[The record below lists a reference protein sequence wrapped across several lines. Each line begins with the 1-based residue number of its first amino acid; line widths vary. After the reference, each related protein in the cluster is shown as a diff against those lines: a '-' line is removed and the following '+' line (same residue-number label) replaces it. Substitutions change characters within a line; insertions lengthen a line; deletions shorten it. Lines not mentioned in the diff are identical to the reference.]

1 MSLMLENTFIEVL
14 NMSLTAGMVI
24 LAVFFVRYVFHKV
37 PRIYIY
43 LLWGVVLF
51 RLLCPFSFELPSSL
65 VGNFQEEASVDGRM
79 EYIPQDL
86 GYQQEPE
93 VHLPIKPLNHIVNQT
108 LPEGEMTASVNPI
121 QIWLS
126 VFALI
131 WLAGM
136 VIMLAYSAIA
146 LYRLRKKLKHAIWE
160 KDNIYRFPGNHSPFI
175 YGLFGTSIYLPE
187 NLDGEEL
194 EYVLLHEQIHIKRGD
209 PFYRM
214 LAYIALCIHW
224 FNPLVW
230 LAFSYSGKDM
240 EISCDEAVLKQLG
253 DEIKQPY
260 SASLLNLA
268 CGDKIVKGIPVAF
281 GESDTGSR
289 IKHVLKFRRPTK
301 GVLILVTFLFFGWAI
316 SFMANPISKST
327 VNEETVSGQLNP
339 ANPKDGS
346 YEIKIQSISED
357 TRRIVLYDADTSTEE
372 KSALLFSDDCEFFIN
387 TSMSNLSFEMVSYEK
402 FVSYFKETSNE
413 LLIPA
418 TVMFED
424 GVIKEAKLQSI
435 FTNQG
440 IGYQPYSLEY
450 WSWNAIDQFLD
461 ELQGEDRSKTSVYST
476 LREEIRADLSER
488 EGEELIEVYTGNFL
502 VTYPCGHVEF
512 KSSDGSATIHSEFA
526 FLEEDGWNNIYLGE
540 ADGENYIL
548 QLYIR
553 DYGESGSYEY
563 QVFRL
568 DRAGDKIKKPVVGQR
583 VLPDEILQIAGSKFE
598 WGDAYVYDD
607 ALFKEWVSELEYY
620 LQHSYLLL
628 SSQNGELRTE
638 QICELD
644 KYNYET
650 LKRK

>member
-1 MSLMLENTFIEVL
+1 MSMMLQSTFIEVL
-14 NMSLTAGMVI
+14 NMSLTASMVI
-24 LAVFFVRYVFHKV
+24 MALFLIRYVFHKV

-65 VGNFQEEASVDGRM
+65 VGNFQKEASVEGRM
-79 EYIPQDL
+79 EYIPQDI
-86 GYQQEPE
+86 GYQMDPE
-93 VHLPIKPLNHIVNQT
+93 VNLPFKPLNKIVNQS
-108 LPEGEMTASVNPI
+108 LPKGEMTDSVNPL
-121 QIWLS
+121 QIWLFI
-126 VFALI
+126 FAFI

-136 VIMLAYSAIA
+136 VIMLSYSAIA
-146 LYRLRKKLKHAIWE
+146 LYRLRKQLKHAIWE

-253 DEIKQPY
+253 DKIKQPY

-289 IKHVLKFRRPTK
+289 IKHVLKFRRSTK
-301 GVLILVTFLFFGWAI
+301 GVRILVTFLCISWAI
-316 SFMANPISKST
+316 SFMANPISKSIL
-327 VNEETVSGQLNP
+327 NQETTSGTLNP
-339 ANPKDGS
+339 AVPEDGS

-357 TRRIVLYDADTSTEE
+357 MRSIGLYDADTSTEE
-372 KSALLFSDDCEFFIN
+372 KVPLMFANDCEFFIN
-387 TSMSNLSFEMVSYEK
+387 TTMSKLSLEKVSYDR
-402 FVSYFKETSNE
+402 FLSYFKEKDDE

-424 GVIKEAKLQSI
+424 GEIIEVNLYSI
-435 FTNQG
+435 FVNQG
-440 IGYQPYSLEY
+440 ICYQPYSMEY
-450 WSWNAIDQFLD
+450 WSWNAMDQFLD
-461 ELQGEDRSKTSVYST
+461 DLKGDDRSKTSVYSS
-476 LREEIRADLSER
+476 LRKEIRADLSER

-526 FLEEDGWNNIYLGE
+526 FLEEEGWNNIYLGE

-548 QLYIR
+548 QMYIR
-553 DYGESGSYEY
+553 DHGESGSYEY

-568 DRAGDKIKKPVVGQR
+568 DRAGDKIKKPIVGQR

-598 WGDAYVYDD
+598 WGNAYVYDD
-607 ALFKEWVSELEYY
+607 ALFKEWVAELEYY
-620 LQHSYLLL
+620 LQNSHLLL
-628 SSQNGELRTE
+628 STQNGELRTE

-650 LKRK
+650 LKR

>member
-1 MSLMLENTFIEVL
+1 MSKMLESTFIEVL
-14 NMSLTAGMVI
+14 NMSLTASMVI
-24 LAVFFVRYVFHKV
+24 MALFLIRYVFHKV

-65 VGNFQEEASVDGRM
+65 VGNFQKEASVEGRM
-79 EYIPQDL
+79 EYIPQDI
-86 GYQQEPE
+86 GYQMDPE
-93 VHLPIKPLNHIVNQT
+93 VNLPFKPLNKIVNQS
-108 LPEGEMTASVNPI
+108 LPKGLMTDSVNSL
-121 QIWLS
+121 QIWLFI
-126 VFALI
+126 FAFI

-136 VIMLAYSAIA
+136 VIMLSYSAIA
-146 LYRLRKKLKHAIWE
+146 LYRLRKQLKHAIWE

-253 DEIKQPY
+253 DKIKQPY

-289 IKHVLKFRRPTK
+289 IKHVLKFRRSTK
-301 GVLILVTFLFFGWAI
+301 GVRILVTFLCISWAI
-316 SFMANPISKST
+316 SFMANPISKSIL
-327 VNEETVSGQLNP
+327 NQETTSGTLNP
-339 ANPKDGS
+339 AVPEDGS

-357 TRRIVLYDADTSTEE
+357 MRSIGLYDADTSTEE
-372 KSALLFSDDCEFFIN
+372 KVPLMFANDCEFFIN
-387 TSMSNLSFEMVSYEK
+387 TTMSKLSLEKVSYDR
-402 FVSYFKETSNE
+402 FLSYFKEKDDE

-424 GVIKEAKLQSI
+424 GEIIAVNLYSI
-435 FTNQG
+435 FVNQG
-440 IGYQPYSLEY
+440 ICYQPYSMEY
-450 WSWNAIDQFLD
+450 WSWNAMDQFLD
-461 ELQGEDRSKTSVYST
+461 DLKGDDRSKTSVYSS
-476 LREEIRADLSER
+476 LRKEIRADLSER

-568 DRAGDKIKKPVVGQR
+568 DRAGDKIRKPVVGQR
-583 VLPDEILQIAGSKFE
+583 VVPDEILQIAGSKFE

-607 ALFKEWVSELEYY
+607 ALFKEWVLELEYY

-650 LKRK
+650 LKR

>member
-1 MSLMLENTFIEVL
+1 MSKMLESTFIEVL
-14 NMSLTAGMVI
+14 NMSLTASMVI
-24 LAVFFVRYVFHKV
+24 MALFLIRYVFHKV

-65 VGNFQEEASVDGRM
+65 VGNFQKEASVEGRM
-79 EYIPQDL
+79 EYIPQDI
-86 GYQQEPE
+86 GYQMDPE
-93 VHLPIKPLNHIVNQT
+93 VNLPFKPLNKIVNQS
-108 LPEGEMTASVNPI
+108 LPKGLMTDSVNSL
-121 QIWLS
+121 QIWLFI
-126 VFALI
+126 FAFI

-136 VIMLAYSAIA
+136 VIMLSYSAIA
-146 LYRLRKKLKHAIWE
+146 LYRLRKQLKHAIWE

-253 DEIKQPY
+253 DKIKQPY

-289 IKHVLKFRRPTK
+289 IKHVLKFRRSTK
-301 GVLILVTFLFFGWAI
+301 GVRILVTFLCISWAI
-316 SFMANPISKST
+316 SFMANPISKSIL
-327 VNEETVSGQLNP
+327 NQETTSGTLNP
-339 ANPKDGS
+339 AVPEDGS

-357 TRRIVLYDADTSTEE
+357 MRSIGLYDADTSTEE
-372 KSALLFSDDCEFFIN
+372 KVPLMFANDCEFFIN
-387 TSMSNLSFEMVSYEK
+387 TTMSKLSLEKVSYDR
-402 FVSYFKETSNE
+402 FLSYFKEKDDE

-424 GVIKEAKLQSI
+424 GEIIAVNLYSI
-435 FTNQG
+435 FVNQG
-440 IGYQPYSLEY
+440 ICYQPYSMEY
-450 WSWNAIDQFLD
+450 WSWNAMDQFLD
-461 ELQGEDRSKTSVYST
+461 DLKGDDRSKTSVYSS
-476 LREEIRADLSER
+476 LRKEIRADLSER

-568 DRAGDKIKKPVVGQR
+568 DRAGDKIRKPVVGQR

-607 ALFKEWVSELEYY
+607 ALFKEWVLELEYY

-650 LKRK
+650 LKR

>member
-1 MSLMLENTFIEVL
+1 MSMMLESTFIEVL
-14 NMSLTAGMVI
+14 NMSLTASMVI
-24 LAVFFVRYVFHKV
+24 MALFLIRYVFHKV
-37 PRIYIY
+37 QRIYIY

-65 VGNFQEEASVDGRM
+65 VGNFQKEASVEGRM
-79 EYIPQDL
+79 EYIPQDI
-86 GYQQEPE
+86 GYQMDPE
-93 VHLPIKPLNHIVNQT
+93 VNLPFKPLNKIVNQS
-108 LPEGEMTASVNPI
+108 LPKGEMTDSVNPL
-121 QIWLS
+121 QIWLFI
-126 VFALI
+126 FAFI

-136 VIMLAYSAIA
+136 VIMLSYSAIA
-146 LYRLRKKLKHAIWE
+146 LYRLRKQLKHAIWE
-160 KDNIYRFPGNHSPFI
+160 KDNIYRFLGNHSPFI

-253 DEIKQPY
+253 DKIKQPY

-289 IKHVLKFRRPTK
+289 IKHVLKFRRSKK
-301 GVLILVTFLFFGWAI
+301 GVRILVTFLCISWAI
-316 SFMANPISKST
+316 SFMANPISKSIL
-327 VNEETVSGQLNP
+327 NQETTSGTLNP
-339 ANPKDGS
+339 AVPEDGS

-357 TRRIVLYDADTSTEE
+357 MRSIGLYDADTSTEE
-372 KSALLFSDDCEFFIN
+372 KVPLMFANDCEFFIN
-387 TSMSNLSFEMVSYEK
+387 TTMSKLSLEKVSYDR
-402 FVSYFKETSNE
+402 FLSYFKEKDDE

-424 GVIKEAKLQSI
+424 GEIIAVNLYSI
-435 FTNQG
+435 FVNQG
-440 IGYQPYSLEY
+440 ICYQPYSMEY
-450 WSWNAIDQFLD
+450 WSWNAMDQFLD
-461 ELQGEDRSKTSVYST
+461 DLKGDDRSKTSVYSS
-476 LREEIRADLSER
+476 LRKEIRADLSER
-488 EGEELIEVYTGNFL
+488 DGEELIEVYTGNFL

-650 LKRK
+650 LKR

>member
-1 MSLMLENTFIEVL
+1 MSMMLESTFIEVL
-14 NMSLTAGMVI
+14 NMSLTASMVI
-24 LAVFFVRYVFHKV
+24 MALFLIRYVFHKV
-37 PRIYIY
+37 QRIYIY

-65 VGNFQEEASVDGRM
+65 VGNFQKEASVEGRM
-79 EYIPQDL
+79 EYIPQDI
-86 GYQQEPE
+86 GYQMDPE
-93 VHLPIKPLNHIVNQT
+93 VNLPFKPLNKIVNQS
-108 LPEGEMTASVNPI
+108 LPKGEMTDSVNPL
-121 QIWLS
+121 QIWLFI
-126 VFALI
+126 FAFI

-136 VIMLAYSAIA
+136 VIMLSYSAIA
-146 LYRLRKKLKHAIWE
+146 LYRLRKQLKHAIWE
-160 KDNIYRFPGNHSPFI
+160 KDNIYRFLGNHSPFI

-253 DEIKQPY
+253 DKIKQPY

-289 IKHVLKFRRPTK
+289 IKHVLKFRRSTK
-301 GVLILVTFLFFGWAI
+301 GVRILVTFLCISWAI
-316 SFMANPISKST
+316 SFMANPISKSIL
-327 VNEETVSGQLNP
+327 NQETTSGTLNP
-339 ANPKDGS
+339 AVPEDGS

-357 TRRIVLYDADTSTEE
+357 MRSIGLYDADTSTEE
-372 KSALLFSDDCEFFIN
+372 KVPLMFANDCEFFIN
-387 TSMSNLSFEMVSYEK
+387 TTMSKLSLEKVSYDR
-402 FVSYFKETSNE
+402 FLSYFKEKDDE

-424 GVIKEAKLQSI
+424 GEIIAVNLYSI
-435 FTNQG
+435 FVNQG
-440 IGYQPYSLEY
+440 ICYQPYSMEY
-450 WSWNAIDQFLD
+450 WSWNAMDQFLD
-461 ELQGEDRSKTSVYST
+461 DLKGDDRSKTSVYSS
-476 LREEIRADLSER
+476 LRKEIRADLSER
-488 EGEELIEVYTGNFL
+488 DGEELIEVYTGNFL

-650 LKRK
+650 LKR